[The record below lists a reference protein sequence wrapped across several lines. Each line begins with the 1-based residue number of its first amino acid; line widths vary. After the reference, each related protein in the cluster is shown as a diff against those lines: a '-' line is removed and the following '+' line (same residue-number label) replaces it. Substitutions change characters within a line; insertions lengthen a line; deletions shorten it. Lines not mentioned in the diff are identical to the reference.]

1 MIDIRLIRE
10 NKDAVLRNLEKR
22 HDREK
27 MQWLD
32 IIERADGSCRKL
44 DFDAQNLRRK
54 RNEATESIAKL
65 LKAGKGK
72 DAEKAKEGV
81 KRINDEI
88 SLKETEM
95 EGLKAEIEGYLM
107 RLPNILHDSVP
118 VGKSEEDNVE
128 IRKWGA
134 AKKPD
139 FKVKSH
145 VDILQDLDLADI
157 ERAGKI
163 SGARFYFLKKELVL
177 LDLAL
182 ARFALDML
190 VKKGFIPMLVPYMIR
205 KEPYQGVTDL
215 ADFENVLYK
224 IENEDLY
231 LIATSEHA
239 IGGMRMNEIMLEK
252 ELPLKYAGFSACFR
266 KEAGAH
272 GKDTKGIFRVH
283 QFHKVEQFVFS
294 KPEESWKIHEELI
307 KNAEDIF
314 QALGLPYRIVNVCTG
329 DIGTVAAKK
338 YDLEVWMPAQGKY
351 REAVSCSNCT
361 DYQSRRLNIRYGIDG
376 EKAKGH
382 VHTLNATAMATT
394 RAIAAILENFQ
405 TSDGKVEIPK
415 ALQPYMG
422 GVKVIGRN

>member
-10 NKDAVLRNLEKR
+10 DKNVILKNLEKR
-22 HDREK
+22 QDKGKGE
-27 MQWLD
+27 WIS
-32 IIERADGSCRKL
+32 IIEKLDEDSRKL
-44 DFDAQNLRRK
+44 NFDAQNLRRK

-65 LKAGKGK
+65 LKSGKRK
-72 DAEKAKEGV
+72 EAEKAKEEV
-81 KRINDEI
+81 KKINDEI

-95 EGLKAEIEGYLM
+95 AGLKAEMDSYLM
-107 RLPNILHDSVP
+107 RLPNILHETVP
-118 VGKSEEDNVE
+118 VGRGEEENAE

-134 AKKPD
+134 IKKPD
-139 FKVKSH
+139 FKIKSH

-157 ERAGKI
+157 ERAGKV

-182 ARFALDML
+182 ARFALDIL
-190 VKKGFIPMLVPYMIR
+190 AKKGFTPILAPYMIR

-239 IGGMRMNEIMLEK
+239 VGGMHMDEIIPEK

-294 KPEESWKIHEELI
+294 RPEESWRIHEELI
-307 KNAEDIF
+307 SNAETIF
-314 QALGLPYRIVNVCTG
+314 QALELPYRIVNVCTG

-382 VHTLNATAMATT
+382 VHTLNATAIATT
-394 RAIAAILENFQ
+394 RTIAAILENFQ
-405 TSDGKVEIPK
+405 TKDGKVEIPK

-422 GVKVIGRN
+422 GVKAIG